1 MSNDSQF
8 FSELMKTINK
18 SINVMTLCRV
28 VNLDLG
34 SQKAD
39 VQPLALK
46 SDGTKRALIQSALVL
61 NHCLED
67 IGTGK
72 VVLVGFNDRD
82 TDNFRDAGDYHLSSK
97 RMHSVNDAVVMGVF
111 R

>member
-8 FSELMKTINK
+8 FAEFLKTVNK
-18 SINVMTLCRV
+18 SINVMALCRV
-28 VNLDLG
+28 VSIDLG

-46 SDGTKRALIQSALVL
+46 SDGTKRALIQSALIL

-67 IGTGK
+67 IGVGK
-72 VVLVGFNDRD
+72 VILVGFNDRD
-82 TDNFRDAGDYHLSSK
+82 MDNFRNSGDFHLASK
-97 RMHSVNDAVVMGVF
+97 RMHSINDAVVLGVF